1 MVLADFKSGNHL
13 TLLGAVAHQ
22 GDVAARAKGKG
33 KSIEQDGFAGSGFAS
48 QHGKTGAE
56 IDVQP
61 IDKDDVADGKPGEHS
76 EVRCRRSDIRIQ
88 MILAILFPV
97 L

>member
-22 GDVAARAKGKG
+22 GDVAARAKRES
-33 KSIEQDGFAGSGFAS
+33 KSVEQYGFAGASFAG

-61 IDKDDVADGKPGEHS
+61 IDKNDVADGEPGEHS
-76 EVRCRRSDIRIQ
+76 EVRCRRSDIGAQ